1 MTTKRFIFC
10 PLGAL
15 LCLSVGA
22 QSLQVTPPVVQL
34 GEVPLKSKNRV
45 SLTLVNTLDTPL
57 VVRDIR
63 TDCTCTKPS
72 WPKAPLMPGDTLRV
86 TVTFMPTDRGAF
98 YKTLRFVTTP
108 QTAQPL
114 QAVLRGKV
122 Y

>member
-1 MTTKRFIFC
+1 MTTKLLFC
-10 PLGAL
+10 SLGVL
-15 LCLSVGA
+15 LSLSVGA

-45 SLTLVNTLDTPL
+45 SLTLVNSLDTPL